1 MTNQPT
7 FLELRAQAIAV
18 LAQILDLYADPLTL
32 QKDTVELED
41 QYRDLV
47 VQMQRMLPATKKVQD
62 RLQRDIVRRAKALQT
77 AA

>member
-1 MTNQPT
+1 MTNQPSFT
-7 FLELRAQAIAV
+7 ALRDEAAAV
-18 LAQILDLYADPLTL
+18 LAQILDLYANPLTL

-62 RLQRDIVRRAKALQT
+62 RLQRSIVRRAKALQS

>member
-1 MTNQPT
+1 MTNQPS
-7 FLELRAQAIAV
+7 FLELRDQAIVV
-18 LAQILDLYADPLTL
+18 LAQTLDLYADPLTL
-32 QKDTVELED
+32 QKDTIELED

-62 RLQRDIVRRAKALQT
+62 RLQRSIVRRAKALRT

>member
-1 MTNQPT
+1 MTNQPSFT
-7 FLELRAQAIAV
+7 ALRDEAVAV

-32 QKDTVELED
+32 QKDTIELED

>member
-18 LAQILDLYADPLTL
+18 LAQILDLYANPLTL
-32 QKDTVELED
+32 QKDTIELED

>member
-1 MTNQPT
+1 MTNPPT

-62 RLQRDIVRRAKALQT
+62 RLQRDIVRRAKALPT